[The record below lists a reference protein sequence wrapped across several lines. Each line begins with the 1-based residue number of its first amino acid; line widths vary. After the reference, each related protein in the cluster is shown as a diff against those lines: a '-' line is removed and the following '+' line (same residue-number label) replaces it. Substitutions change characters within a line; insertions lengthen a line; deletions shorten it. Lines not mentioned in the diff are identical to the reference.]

1 MPVQPVVTEMITT
14 INDFDDL
21 VDELMEIQ
29 VDSMEIKVSES

>member
-1 MPVQPVVTEMITT
+1 MPVQPVVMEMITT

-29 VDSMEIKVSES
+29 VDSMEIKVSGS